1 MHENLIAKHNNSYFG
16 TENAEFKKKY
26 IKNISKIGNNLNIF
40 ASLSFL

>member
-1 MHENLIAKHNNSYFG
+1 MHENLSIKHNNSCFG
-16 TENAEFKKKY
+16 IENAEFNKKY